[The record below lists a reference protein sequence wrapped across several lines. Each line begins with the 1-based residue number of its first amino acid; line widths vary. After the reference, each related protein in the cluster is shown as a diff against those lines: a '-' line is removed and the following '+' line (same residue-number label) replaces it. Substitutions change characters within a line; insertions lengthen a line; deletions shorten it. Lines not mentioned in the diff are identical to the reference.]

1 MLSKL
6 IASVN
11 INDLFSNNNTTTLKL
26 FNQMKLIIWYIILF
40 ARLLENDQNFHQRN
54 QTAFLNI
61 FHIPI
66 FIFPFL
72 LHNMI
77 SSCSAVAPRQTL
89 TNHRATDP
97 SSQ

>member
-11 INDLFSNNNTTTLKL
+11 INDLFSKNNTTTLKL

-40 ARLLENDQNFHQRN
+40 ARLLEKDQNFLQRN

-61 FHIPI
+61 FHIPFSFFHFYYI
-66 FIFPFL
+66 I
-72 LHNMI
+72 
-77 SSCSAVAPRQTL
+77 
-89 TNHRATDP
+89 
-97 SSQ
+97 

>member
-61 FHIPI
+61 FHIPFSFFHFYYI
-66 FIFPFL
+66 I
-72 LHNMI
+72 
-77 SSCSAVAPRQTL
+77 
-89 TNHRATDP
+89 
-97 SSQ
+97 

>member
-11 INDLFSNNNTTTLKL
+11 INDLFSKHNTTTLKL
-26 FNQMKLIIWYIILF
+26 FNQMKLTIWYIILF

-61 FHIPI
+61 YHTPFSFFHFYYII
-66 FIFPFL
+66 
-72 LHNMI
+72 
-77 SSCSAVAPRQTL
+77 
-89 TNHRATDP
+89 
-97 SSQ
+97 

>member
-26 FNQMKLIIWYIILF
+26 FNQMKLIIWYMYIILF
-40 ARLLENDQNFHQRN
+40 ARLLENDQNFPQRN

-61 FHIPI
+61 FHIPFSFFNFYYI
-66 FIFPFL
+66 I
-72 LHNMI
+72 
-77 SSCSAVAPRQTL
+77 
-89 TNHRATDP
+89 
-97 SSQ
+97 

>member
-26 FNQMKLIIWYIILF
+26 FNQMKLTIWYIILF

-61 FHIPI
+61 FHIPFSFFNFYYI
-66 FIFPFL
+66 I
-72 LHNMI
+72 
-77 SSCSAVAPRQTL
+77 
-89 TNHRATDP
+89 
-97 SSQ
+97 